1 MIRKHQ
7 LSIFF
12 VLAFLL
18 PWVIWGTTIAQEHGW
33 TGWHIPQA
41 LAFWLGLTTAT
52 FGTAALAE
60 GWPGVKDLL
69 ARMVRARI
77 GWPWYVAALLLTPA
91 LAFLAVTLG
100 TALGMPTAV
109 GTEVEPGAV
118 PVLLVVSWWLFLLT
132 EESAWRGFA
141 LPRLQARMQPLAAA
155 LVLGVLWGLWHIPL
169 FLFADSFQS
178 SIPFAGFLL
187 SILAT
192 SVLISWIFNH
202 TRGSVLLAA
211 LFHTTT
217 DVAIAYSGVM
227 SAGTDLLWL
236 MVTLQCL
243 AAAAVVPALRTM
255 PANVRGL
262 IHPEPSAQSV
272 GRPAASS
279 SIQATATGP
288 ATPAE

>member
-18 PWVIWGTTIAQEHGW
+18 PWVIWGTTIAEDHGA
-33 TGWHIPQA
+33 TSWHIPAA

-52 FGTAALAE
+52 FGTAAVAE
-60 GWPGVKDLL
+60 GWLGVKDLL
-69 ARMVRARI
+69 SRVVRARV
-77 GWPWYVAALLLTPA
+77 GWRWYVAALLLTPA
-91 LAFLAVTLG
+91 LALLAVALG
-100 TALGMPTAV
+100 SALGMPTDV
-109 GTEVEPGAV
+109 GTEVSAGGVPGL
-118 PVLLVVSWWLFLLT
+118 LLVSLWLFLLT

-169 FLFADSFQS
+169 FLIADSFQS
-178 SIPFAGFLL
+178 TIPFAGFLV

-192 SVLISWIFNH
+192 SVLTSWIFNH

-211 LFHTTT
+211 LFHATT

-227 SAGTDLLWL
+227 SSGTGLFWL
-236 MVTLQCL
+236 MVALQCL
-243 AAAAVVPALRTM
+243 AAVAVVPALRTM
-255 PANVRGL
+255 PANPTGL
-262 IHPEPSAQSV
+262 IHPEPLASGAV
-272 GRPAASS
+272 GR
-279 SIQATATGP
+279 TAQVSTR
-288 ATPAE
+288 

>member
-7 LSIFF
+7 LTIFF

-18 PWVIWGTTIAQEHGW
+18 PWAVWGTTIAQDHGAMS
-33 TGWHIPQA
+33 WHVPAA

-69 ARMVRARI
+69 SRMVRARV
-77 GWPWYVAALLLTPA
+77 GGQWYAAALLLTPA
-91 LAFLAVTLG
+91 LALLAVALG
-100 TALGMPTAV
+100 SALGMRTAV
-109 GTEVEPGAV
+109 GTEVSAGGV
-118 PVLLVVSWWLFLLT
+118 PVLLLVSLWLFLLT

-141 LPRLQARMQPLAAA
+141 LPRLQARMQPVAAA

-169 FLFADSFQS
+169 FLIADSFQS
-178 SIPFAGFLL
+178 TIPFAGFLL
-187 SILAT
+187 SIVAT

-202 TRGSVLLAA
+202 TRGSVLLAS
-211 LFHTTT
+211 LFHATT

-227 SAGTDLLWL
+227 SAGADLFWL

-255 PANVRGL
+255 PANTTGL
-262 IHPEPSAQSV
+262 IHPEPSTQ
-272 GRPAASS
+272 GAARQTSEAS
-279 SIQATATGP
+279 TR
-288 ATPAE
+288 